1 MKLNRRITATALALT
16 LLFGMLPAPA
26 AVVTPAQAAEAAP
39 AEKPAEVVTGE
50 GTVIEIGDDWETK

>member
-26 AVVTPAQAAEAAP
+26 AAVTPAQ
-39 AEKPAEVVTGE
+39 VVTGE